1 MEHLVPKNYKK
12 LAQGFGEHDDLTPI
26 TIDFQA
32 LN

>member
-1 MEHLVPKNYKK
+1 MERLVPKNYK
-12 LAQGFGEHDDLTPI
+12 LIQGFGEHDDLTCI